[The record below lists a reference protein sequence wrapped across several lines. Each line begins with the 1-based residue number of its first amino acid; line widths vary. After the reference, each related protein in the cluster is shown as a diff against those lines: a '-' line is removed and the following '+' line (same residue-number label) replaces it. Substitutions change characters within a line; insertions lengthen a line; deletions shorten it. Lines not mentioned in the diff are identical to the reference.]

1 MVSVKEM
8 DGKSKP
14 VGNILSGELSVSS
27 VVRNKFGIM
36 RQSTATNKLAMMKTT
51 DTISADDSD
60 KLILENG
67 NLVVTLEN
75 YSTLDR
81 GIKATTHRLLDAIML
96 KCTESGAKENKVNL
110 SIDEYAG
117 MCGLKNIKE
126 IRKQINSEIKTL
138 INMKV
143 SFSKS
148 SNREQSFS
156 NIKICD
162 EAQIKNNFI
171 MFTFSDDFF
180 RILKSM
186 PVMPYPMKLLSINH
200 KKNPNSY
207 YLLKR
212 ISEHKKMNYFKKNAD
227 TISVKTLLECTP
239 ELPKYED
246 VVAGDRAV
254 NRRIIEPFER
264 DMSELE
270 DVFSWEFCH
279 TNGTPLL
286 DSEIENFTYNVFAG
300 LMVKV
305 KWIDYPEITRKA
317 APKRKGASD

>member
-1 MVSVKEM
+1 MSAIKGI
-8 DGKSKP
+8 DGNSRP
-14 VGNILSGELSVSS
+14 VGNVLSSDLSMNSI
-27 VVRNKFGIM
+27 VRNRFGIM

-51 DTISADDSD
+51 SDFNADDSD
-60 KLILENG
+60 VLRLENG
-67 NLVVTLEN
+67 NLIVMLEN

-81 GIKATTHRLLDAIML
+81 GIKATTHRLIDAVML
-96 KCTESGAKENKVNL
+96 KCTEEGSKENTVNL
-110 SIDEYAG
+110 SLDEYAK
-117 MCGLKNIKE
+117 MCGLRNLKE

-138 INMKV
+138 MNMKV
-143 SFSKS
+143 SFSRS

-156 NIKICD
+156 NIKICED
-162 EAQIKNNFI
+162 AQIKNNFI
-171 MFTFSDDFF
+171 VFRFSDEFF
-180 RILKSM
+180 RIIKSM

-207 YLLKR
+207 YFLKK

-246 VVAGDRAV
+246 VISGDRAV

-279 TNGTPLL
+279 KNGTPLL
-286 DSEIENFTYNVFAG
+286 DSEIENFTYNVFLG
-300 LMVKV
+300 LMIKV
-305 KWIDYPEITRKA
+305 RWIDYPEIARRSK
-317 APKRKGASD
+317 KGAND